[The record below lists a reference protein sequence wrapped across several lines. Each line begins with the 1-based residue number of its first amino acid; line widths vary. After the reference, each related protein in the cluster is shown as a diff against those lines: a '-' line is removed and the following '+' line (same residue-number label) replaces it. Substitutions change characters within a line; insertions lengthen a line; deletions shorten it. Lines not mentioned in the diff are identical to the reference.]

1 MPESEHRH
9 RRATVT
15 GGAMSIMDE
24 DRTVGVKAESV
35 RPVAP
40 SGSPAP
46 WRQRLL
52 QLSRRP
58 GAAVGGRALT
68 YMLLLVVPLVA
79 FDQRWMAFA
88 TLAGMWGIGA
98 LGLGLIL
105 GYGGQLSLGHA
116 ALVGVGAYVAG
127 ILARDAGLGYGIPLL
142 AGTVAAIAVALVAL
156 PILRLRGYYLA
167 LATLAMGLVVERLI
181 AVWDHLTGGPS
192 GLAGIPDLSF
202 GPWLLDTD
210 YKWWVFTVVVI
221 ALMQLLIRRLVTG
234 SSGRAIAVLH
244 EDEDLMPALRMHPM
258 RLKATLFVIGSGMAG
273 LSGGM
278 LAHRLGFLAPEQFGV
293 ETSILLALVV
303 LLGGATSWWGP
314 LIGVG
319 LLRLMPELFGEE
331 PHLRGMLIPV
341 LVIVLTFIAPH
352 GVAGLVGRLW
362 EAVRRRLSAGPIVAS
377 PEESLPK
384 VMGPSEPYLES
395 PLLDVRSVSKAF
407 GGVRVLLDVSFDVR
421 AGEVVGLIGPNGAG
435 KTTLLNAIAGQIEID
450 TGEISYKGTDVGTLS
465 AEDDRRSGM
474 VRTYQTPRLVD
485 RISVIENVSAGA
497 DHRHS
502 DDGDARRAANIELLR
517 LGREGMAGWA
527 PSSLPFGGMRA
538 TELARALVMQPEL
551 LLLDEPAAG
560 LGEEDLT
567 QLDQLLQDC
576 AQAGIAVVLV
586 EHNMEFLTQ
595 AVSRVVALANGVVV
609 AEGPPEKVLA
619 DAEVIEHY
627 LGATR

>member
-1 MPESEHRH
+1 
-9 RRATVT
+9 
-15 GGAMSIMDE
+15 MSIMNE
-24 DRTVGVKAESV
+24 DRLVGATAKPVH
-35 RPVAP
+35 PVAA
-40 SGSPAP
+40 SKSPEP
-46 WRQRLL
+46 WPQRLSL
-52 QLSRRP
+52 LLRRR
-58 GAAVGGRALT
+58 GAGLGGRALT
-68 YMLLLVVPLVA
+68 YVIFLVVPLAA

-116 ALVGVGAYVAG
+116 ALVGVGAYTAG
-127 ILARDAGLGYGIPLL
+127 IVARDAGLGYGIPLL
-142 AGTVAAIAVALVAL
+142 AGVVAAITVALIAL

-181 AVWDHLTGGPS
+181 SVWDHLTGGPS
-192 GLAGIPDLSF
+192 GLAGIPDLTV
-202 GPWLLDTD
+202 GPWILDTD
-210 YKWWVFTVVVI
+210 YKWWVFLVAVI
-221 ALMQLLIRRLVTG
+221 AASQWLVRRLVAG

-258 RLKATLFVIGSGMAG
+258 RLKATLFIVGSGMAG

-314 LIGVG
+314 LIGVA
-319 LLRLMPELFGEE
+319 LLRLVPELFGEE
-331 PHLRGMLIPV
+331 PHLRGMLIPI

-352 GVAGLVGRLW
+352 GVAGLLDRLVG
-362 EAVRRRLSAGPIVAS
+362 AARRRLPSSANADSPGPSV
-377 PEESLPK
+377 PE
-384 VMGPSEPYLES
+384 VMGPAAPYLER
-395 PLLDVRSVSKAF
+395 PLLDVRSVSKSF
-407 GGVRVLLDVSFDVR
+407 GGVRVLLDVSFEVR

-435 KTTLLNAIAGQIEID
+435 KTTLLNTIAGQIEID
-450 TGEISYKGTDVGTLS
+450 SGEIWYKGTDVGFVS
-465 AEDDRRSGM
+465 AVDDRRSGM

-485 RISVIENVSAGA
+485 RISVIENVCAGA

-502 DDGDARRAANIELLR
+502 DDAKAREAAHAELLR
-517 LGREGMAGWA
+517 LGRSGMAGLA

-538 TELARALVMQPEL
+538 TEMARALAMGPEL

-567 QLDQLLQDC
+567 QLDKLLQDC
-576 AQAGIAVVLV
+576 ARAGIAVVLV

-609 AEGPPEKVLA
+609 AEGPPETVLA